1 MAYEVRVVDTAGT
14 SFGTLTNARIGRLS
28 FELNGPGNADIALAT
43 TDADATLL
51 QPGRELQIWKD
62 GVPFWWGPLVRIDK
76 GLRESTWQAAGLLW
90 YFEHRFFGRAD
101 RVNLLLNGDFE
112 AGEINWT
119 FHNGVTHSIDTV
131 VFLEG
136 TQSLELAGTT
146 ANHAQYA
153 SQTYTHTTQYFQ
165 PLGDALVVSVW
176 VYVDSVSYLGGAVQD
191 LGLVAIHRN
200 ADGVVYPDEHGVAYA
215 EISDDTPRDRW
226 VPLEVVIPAVVA
238 NDTVEVRLFPP
249 HGTAWFDLAT
259 LTLFESLGTAY
270 PAGDDVATLIG
281 RIVDY
286 AQDLGSFTH
295 GKSNLNIGKSTPATG
310 TVVHRNYQF
319 AEHRNIADAIYEFV
333 RQGVC
338 DVSVEFTGTTR
349 TFTVHS
355 PTKGSLFGT
364 TLELDVNVADFSAP
378 WDFERAASSVIMLGP
393 GDGPDRPEGGAVDTT
408 AFGGLT
414 LEIVETA
421 PDDATIGELDSR
433 AAQRLVIAKKPEFL
447 EVTTLPGTGIIGNL
461 KVGDTV
467 PVIINHGAAQINAT
481 YRVVRIDIS
490 PYVDQATITL
500 NAP

>member
-1 MAYEVRVVDTAGT
+1 MVDTAGV

-28 FELNGPGNADIALAT
+28 HELNGPGAADVTLAT
-43 TDADATLL
+43 TDPDALLL

-62 GVPFWWGPLVRIDK
+62 GTPYWWGPVVRIEK

-101 RVNLLLNGDFE
+101 RVNLLVNGDFE
-112 AGEINWT
+112 AGEASWT
-119 FHNGVTHSIDTV
+119 FHNGVGHSVDTV

-136 TQSLELAGTT
+136 TQSLELAGTS
-146 ANHAQYA
+146 ANHGQYA
-153 SQTYTHTTQYFQ
+153 SQTYTHTTQYFE

-200 ADGVVYPDEHGVAYA
+200 ADGVVYPDEHGVAYT
-215 EISDDTPRDRW
+215 EIGDDTPRDQW
-226 VPLEVVIPAVVA
+226 VPLEVVIPAVVE

-259 LTLFESLGTAY
+259 LTLFESLGTAW

-295 GKSNLNIGKSTPATG
+295 GKSNLNIAKSTPATG
-310 TVVHRNYQF
+310 TVIHRNYQF

-338 DVSVEFTGTTR
+338 DISVEFTGTTR
-349 TFTVHS
+349 TFTVHT
-355 PTKGSLFGT
+355 PKGSVFPT

-378 WDFERAASSVIMLGP
+378 WDFERAGSSVVMLGP
-393 GDGPDRPEGGAVDTT
+393 GDGPDRPEGGASDPA

-421 PDDATIGELDSR
+421 PDDATIGELDDR
-433 AAQRLVIAKKPEFL
+433 AAARLATASQPEFVEL
-447 EVTTLPGTGIIGNL
+447 TTLPGAGIIGNL
-461 KVGDTV
+461 EVGDTV
-467 PVIINHGAAQINAT
+467 TVDVAHGAAQVSGT
-481 YRVVRIDIS
+481 YRVVRMEIQ
-490 PYVDQATITL
+490 PYVDQAVLTL